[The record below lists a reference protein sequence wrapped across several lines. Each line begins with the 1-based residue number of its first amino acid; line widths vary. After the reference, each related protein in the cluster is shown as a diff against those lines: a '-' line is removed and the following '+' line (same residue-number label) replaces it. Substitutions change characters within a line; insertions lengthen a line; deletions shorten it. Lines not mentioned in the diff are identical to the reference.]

1 METLKKS
8 IFVALFVIYEFLLID
23 YAANSFTLTKT
34 WFYIAHS
41 MPVFQTD
48 IEFVI
53 LLGQLPILVIFFI
66 SRQKRIKR
74 LEDEILDD
82 FRNKNNRT
90 TS

>member
-34 WFYIAHS
+34 WFFVSHS

-53 LLGQLPILVIFFI
+53 LLGQVPVLVIYFI
-66 SRQKRIKR
+66 SRQKMIKR
-74 LEDEILDD
+74 VEDEILDK
-82 FRNKNNRT
+82 RRKKNNRT